1 MNKTE
6 EIIDQEIG
14 LISQCTVHRG
24 ELANCAIIDSE
35 IREGFMDGTTV
46 CDTRWGKAT
55 FNNVFL
61 DGACFAHMSMRGA
74 RFKLVNMKEVSI
86 DELSM
91 EGSIFEDVTLANC
104 TMDRVNFKNAKIKSS
119 DLKGIEITDCGYQ
132 DMTIE
137 GVPVEKLIE
146 AYNTLHP
153 DEKVILNYKKED
165 A

>member
-14 LISQCTVHRG
+14 LISQCTIDKG
-24 ELANCAIIDSE
+24 EIANCAIIDSE
-35 IREGFMDGTTV
+35 IWDGFMDGTTIR
-46 CDTRWGKAT
+46 DTRWGNAV

-61 DGACFAHMSMRGA
+61 DEAKLSHMSMRGA
-74 RFKLVNMKEVSI
+74 RFKLVNMKNVSI
-86 DELSM
+86 SELSM
-91 EGSIFEDVTLANC
+91 ENSIFEDVTLANS
-104 TMDRVNFKNAKIKSS
+104 TLDRIDFKNAKIKSS
-119 DLKGIEITDCGYQ
+119 DLKGIEISDCGYQ

-153 DEKVILNYKKED
+153 DEKVNLNY
-165 A
+165 

>member
-14 LISQCTVHRG
+14 LISQCTINKG

-35 IREGFMDGTTV
+35 IWDGFMDGTTMR
-46 CDTRWGKAT
+46 DTRWGNAA

-61 DGACFAHMSMRGA
+61 DGAHFSHMSMKGA

-91 EGSIFEDVTLANC
+91 EGSVFEDVTLSNC
-104 TMDRVNFKNAKIKSS
+104 TMDRVNLHGTVIKES
-119 DLKGIEITDCGYQ
+119 DLKGVEIACCGYQ
-132 DMTIE
+132 GMTIE
-137 GVPVEKLIE
+137 GVEVEELIK

-153 DEKVILNYKKED
+153 DEKLILNY
-165 A
+165 

>member
-14 LISQCTVHRG
+14 LISQCTVNKG
-24 ELANCAIIDSE
+24 ELSNCAIIDSE
-35 IREGFMDGTTV
+35 IREGFMDGTTI

-61 DGACFAHMSMRGA
+61 EGAHFLHMSMRGA

-91 EGSIFEDVTLANC
+91 EGSVFEDVTLTNC
-104 TMDRVNFKNAKIKSS
+104 TMDRVNLQGAVIKES
-119 DLKGIEITDCGYQ
+119 DLKGVEIACCGYQ
-132 DMTIE
+132 GMTIE
-137 GVPVEKLIE
+137 GVEVEELIK

-153 DEKVILNYKKED
+153 DEKLILNY
-165 A
+165 

>member
-6 EIIDQEIG
+6 EIIDTEIS
-14 LISQCTVHRG
+14 LISQCTVNKG
-24 ELANCAIIDSE
+24 ELSNCAIIDSE
-35 IREGFMDGTTV
+35 IREGFMDGTTI

-61 DGACFAHMSMRGA
+61 DEAHFLHMSMRGA

-91 EGSIFEDVTLANC
+91 EGSVFEDVTLTNC
-104 TMDRVNFKNAKIKSS
+104 TMDRVNLQGTVIKES
-119 DLKGIEITDCGYQ
+119 DLKGVEIACCGYQ
-132 DMTIE
+132 GMTIE
-137 GVPVEKLIE
+137 GVEVEELIK

-153 DEKVILNYKKED
+153 DEKVILNY
-165 A
+165 